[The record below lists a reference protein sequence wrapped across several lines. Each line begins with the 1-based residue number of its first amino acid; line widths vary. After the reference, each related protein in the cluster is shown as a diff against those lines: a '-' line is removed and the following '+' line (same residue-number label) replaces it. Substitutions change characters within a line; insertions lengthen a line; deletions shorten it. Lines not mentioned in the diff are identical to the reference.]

1 MQRKS
6 LLSRWI
12 KAPRRL
18 PAGLACAAVG
28 VLLAEGAALGQR
40 TQRRMIPACT
50 SPDAEIRIIRSPT
63 KVPIGGSRIV
73 ITSLLCNVG
82 SLFFGSPEAIDV
94 SLVDGDDLS
103 ILSRFDGTDFL
114 GSLFSSL
121 DVLEGFPEPHPSFNV
136 IALLS
141 G

>member
-6 LLSRWI
+6 LLGWWI
-12 KAPRRL
+12 KVRRRL
-18 PAGLACAAVG
+18 PVAAVCVAVG
-28 VLLAEGAALGQR
+28 VLLITQAAFAQR
-40 TQRRMIPACT
+40 TQRRVIPACT

-121 DVLEGFPEPHPSFNV
+121 DVLEGFWSRTPP
-136 IALLS
+136 LM
-141 G
+141 